1 MFLFLMDSIYIDIVF
16 VVEGK
21 WFYIYCLLLGYVL
34 EYFQKLFVNVY
45 VVLGEKVLK
54 VKLEVV
60 IKDKSYNDFLEF
72 LVFYYLGV
80 IWDFIGICICI

>member
-1 MFLFLMDSIYIDIVF
+1 MFLFLVDSIYIDIVF

-45 VVLGEKVLK
+45 VVLGEKVLR

-60 IKDKSYNDFLEF
+60 IKDKSYSDFLEF

>member
-1 MFLFLMDSIYIDIVF
+1 MFLFLMDSIYMDIVF

-45 VVLGEKVLK
+45 VVLGEKVLRM
-54 VKLEVV
+54 KLEVV
-60 IKDKSYNDFLEF
+60 IKDKSYSDFLEF

>member
-45 VVLGEKVLK
+45 VVLGEKFLR

-72 LVFYYLGV
+72 FVFYYLGV
-80 IWDFIGICICI
+80 IWDLIGI

>member
-45 VVLGEKVLK
+45 VVLGEKVLR

>member
-45 VVLGEKVLK
+45 VVLGEKVLRM
-54 VKLEVV
+54 KLEVV
-60 IKDKSYNDFLEF
+60 IKDKSYSDFLEF